1 MKMIIMLSSIILS
14 SLFLVM
20 KHPLSM
26 GFLLFLQTI
35 MTCLMNGLIINSYWF
50 SYILFI
56 TFIGGMLVLF
66 IYIATIASNEKFKF
80 SNKLFFT
87 TSMMLMI
94 MILMSTLIDFQ
105 ILFNYT
111 FNETMNYNSN
121 MMLMANKNIFSIMK
135 MFNYP
140 YMYMS
145 ILMIIYLLIT
155 MISVVKITN
164 IKEGPL
170 RMKN

>member
-1 MKMIIMLSSIILS
+1 MIIMMSSIIS
-14 SLFLVM
+14 SSMFLVM

-26 GFLLFLQTI
+26 GFMLFLQTI
-35 MTCLMNGLIINSYWF
+35 LTCLVNGMIINSYWF

-66 IYIATIASNEKFKF
+66 TYIATIASNEKFKF
-80 SNKLFFT
+80 SIKL
-87 TSMMLMI
+87 MLMI
-94 MILMSTLIDFQ
+94 IIMVMIMIIMMMLIDPQ
-105 ILFNYT
+105 T
-111 FNETMNYNSN
+111 FYDLTLTEMINYNTN
-121 MMLMANKNIFSIMK
+121 IMMMKNKNILSITK